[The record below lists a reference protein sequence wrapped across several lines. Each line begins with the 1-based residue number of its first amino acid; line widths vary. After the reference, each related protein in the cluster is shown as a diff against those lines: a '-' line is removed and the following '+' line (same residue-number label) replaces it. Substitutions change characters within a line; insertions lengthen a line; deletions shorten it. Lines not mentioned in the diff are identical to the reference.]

1 MVQGSK
7 FVSYCNALALHPLGL
22 LAGILPLCFIV
33 YRIVSANFTIFFY
46 CSRSIRGVARVI
58 RGGSRSTRG
67 EARTIRGGSR
77 SIRGE
82 ARTVRGV
89 ARIIRGRSRSTRGEA
104 SGKGVDVL
112 MSECADMLMG

>member
-22 LAGILPLCFIV
+22 LAGLLSLLFIG
-33 YRIVSANFTIFFY
+33 YRVVSPNSTIFFY
-46 CSRSIRGVARVI
+46 CSRSIL
-58 RGGSRSTRG
+58 
-67 EARTIRGGSR
+67 
-77 SIRGE
+77 GE

-89 ARIIRGRSRSTRGEA
+89 ARIIRGEACTVRGMA

-112 MSECADMLMG
+112 ISECADILMG